1 MTSAGCFH
9 LFTPD
14 VISKNILTLTD
25 ARHCFLISTDRI
37 SIIKSGMNS
46 TVTIR
51 KNQIGAIALI
61 MLLMP
66 FIAYSQ
72 PRTHTGFYLSL
83 QAGPESGWADGN
95 TNQGYS
101 VKVTGPAYGIDFQA
115 GGALAERTLIHGN
128 VAFRSVYNPKVQLN
142 TLNRP
147 AVESA
152 GSLDELML
160 GVGITRY
167 FKRNYFLTG
176 VAGGARITQEL
187 EAIDLSGKT
196 TTGFSWQVKFG
207 KEWWVASRWSF
218 GAALEYSGTRANYA
232 DDWIEV
238 DWLTYRYGFR
248 FTATFN
254 GSR

>member
-1 MTSAGCFH
+1 M
-9 LFTPD
+9 
-14 VISKNILTLTD
+14 
-25 ARHCFLISTDRI
+25 RHACSI
-37 SIIKSGMNS
+37 SIIEISMSQHYKTFETRQTM
-46 TVTIR
+46 TLILLLVV
-51 KNQIGAIALI
+51 AL
-61 MLLMP
+61 
-66 FIAYSQ
+66 ASYSQ
-72 PRTHTGFYLSL
+72 PRTHTGLYLSL
-83 QAGPESGWADGN
+83 QAGPEGGRANGN

-128 VAFRSVYNPKVQLN
+128 FGFRSVYNPKVQLN

-147 AVESA
+147 AVETEQ
-152 GSLDELML
+152 SLDELML

-167 FKRNYFLTG
+167 FLRNYFLTG

-187 EAIDLSGKT
+187 EAVDLSGKSK
-196 TTGFSWQVKFG
+196 TGFSWQLKFG
-207 KEWWVASRWSF
+207 KEWWVSSRWSF
-218 GAALEYSGTRANYA
+218 GAAVEYSGTRANYA

-248 FTATFN
+248 LTATFN